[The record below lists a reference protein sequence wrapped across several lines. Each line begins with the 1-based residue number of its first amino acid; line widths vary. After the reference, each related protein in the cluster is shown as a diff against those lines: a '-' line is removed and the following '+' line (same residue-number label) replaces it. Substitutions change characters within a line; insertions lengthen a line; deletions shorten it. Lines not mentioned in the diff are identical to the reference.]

1 MATKIFSSFVRTLR
15 KAIKSG
21 VAAVSI
27 RHIVKDASKVVTEP
41 FKVLKLFR
49 RGEFKALDEVLG
61 SKRSYEFLQ
70 REYKATAY
78 FHVNEVKK
86 ISAALADDIPNIN
99 RVSNAEAIR
108 LLKQTPKYRSILKY
122 GGTVATAV
130 GTFTIIGLG
139 LDALVTIKRN
149 GRGCFLVDPSGKGI
163 KIQSRSCCDGNTT
176 TEALPFPI
184 PYNRYMKVCGHI
196 ESDNRLSLSDF
207 DRLLKDP
214 YVIDDVDKMF
224 DCGNNGKCGGIDTC
238 CIGCNMQE
246 IDVEGKG
253 YVPSLGG
260 GSNDDIVDEN
270 DDQYEGYTL
279 ECRTQVSTTDALA
292 LLLKATGESVIH
304 TGVGLLEY
312 GVRELGGG
320 SSSSRMMIIPF
331 GIIACLLLFLFILLK
346 KLR

>member
-1 MATKIFSSFVRTLR
+1 MTTRIVSSFVKTLR

-27 RHIVKDASKVVTEP
+27 RHIVKDASRVVTEP

-49 RGEFKALDEVLG
+49 RGEFKALDDVLG

-78 FHVNEVKK
+78 YHVNEVKR
-86 ISAALADDIPNIN
+86 ISVGLADDIPNIN
-99 RVSNAEAIR
+99 RLSDAEAIR
-108 LLKQTPKYRSILKY
+108 LVKHTPKYGSILKY

-139 LDALVTIKRN
+139 IDALVTIKRN

-176 TEALPFPI
+176 TEVLPFRI

-196 ESDNRLSLSDF
+196 ESDDRLSLSSDF
-207 DRLLKDP
+207 ETVLKDP
-214 YVIDDVDKMF
+214 RVINDDDSDKTF
-224 DCGNNGKCGGIDTC
+224 DCTNDGKCGGIDTC

-246 IDVEGKG
+246 VDVDGKG
-253 YVPSLGG
+253 FVPPFND
-260 GSNDDIVDEN
+260 NDD
-270 DDQYEGYTL
+270 DDDDDHHQYDGYTL
-279 ECRTQVSTTDALA
+279 ECRTQVTTTDALA

-312 GVRELGGG
+312 GVGELRGL
-320 SSSSRMMIIPF
+320 SSSSGMIIPF
-331 GIIACLLLFLFILLK
+331 GIIACILCLFILLK
-346 KLR
+346 ILR